1 MIIAYYPRS
10 NNPREDII
18 LITHME
24 TGSKR
29 LNSLCDGKWEEMTSA
44 YPAVLSTLCRLPVC
58 KTESGAEVY
67 SPSAKSKGAEKMK
80 RNKLSSYSP
89 NGD

>member
-10 NNPREDII
+10 NIPREDII
-18 LITHME
+18 LSTHME

-29 LNSLCDGKWEEMTSA
+29 LNSLCDGKWEEMTSE
-44 YPAVLSTLCRLPVC
+44 YPAVSPTLCRLSVC
-58 KTESGAEVY
+58 QTETGAEVY

-80 RNKLSSYSP
+80 QNKLSSYSP
-89 NGD
+89 NCN